1 MSYNDNVLDK
11 DEEGEE
17 KIDEM
22 GVEKNYGA
30 EEEEEDDYFY
40 NNSEQ

>member
-1 MSYNDNVLDK
+1 MSYNDDVLGK
-11 DEEGEE
+11 DGEEEE
-17 KIDEM
+17 KIDET

-40 NNSEQ
+40 NDSEH